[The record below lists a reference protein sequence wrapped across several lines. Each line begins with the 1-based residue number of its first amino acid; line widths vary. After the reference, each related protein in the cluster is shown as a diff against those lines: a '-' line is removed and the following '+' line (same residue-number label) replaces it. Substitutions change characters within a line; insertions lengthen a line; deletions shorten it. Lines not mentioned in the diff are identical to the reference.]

1 MHRYQDISATIDEP
15 KSARMEQ
22 RIKPHMKAAI
32 QDAALLL
39 GVDDSTFV
47 ANAAYERAQEVLE
60 RQRRIVLTERDAEML
75 FAALDNPGEPTE
87 AMVETL
93 RLHDKLIVRSDGLE

>member
-1 MHRYQDISATIDEP
+1 MQKYDDIGAAIDEP

-22 RIKPHMKAAI
+22 RIKPHMKSTI
-32 QDAALLL
+32 QDAAYLL

-60 RQRRIVLTERDAEML
+60 RHHRMVLTRRESAAL
-75 FAALDNPGEPTE
+75 LAALDNPGEPTDGMKE
-87 AMVETL
+87 AL
-93 RLHDKLIVRSDGLE
+93 RLHDEFIVHSEGVK